1 MNYGLVRRKV
11 ADFSTWKAAYDAY
24 LLTRQKAGL
33 KEKYVLHNID
43 DPNEVITL
51 FELEDVQ
58 KAREFFDSADL
69 RTGMQQAG
77 TADKPDF
84 YLLSD

>member
-1 MNYGLVRRKV
+1 MVLFAEKSQTFPSGKLFTILMSRPVKRPV
-11 ADFSTWKAAYDAY
+11 
-24 LLTRQKAGL
+24 LQKNT
-33 KEKYVLHNID
+33 YCINVD
-43 DPNEVITL
+43 DPNEVFTL

-58 KAREFFDSADL
+58 KAREFFESAAL

-77 TADKPDF
+77 TVNKPDF

>member
-11 ADFSTWKAAYDAY
+11 ADFSNWKAIYDSNEPTRLKAGVTEKY
-24 LLTRQKAGL
+24 LL
-33 KEKYVLHNID
+33 HNVD
-43 DPNEVITL
+43 DPNEVFTL

-58 KAREFFDSADL
+58 KAREFFESAAL

-77 TADKPDF
+77 IVDKPDF

>member
-11 ADFSTWKAAYDAY
+11 ADFSKWKAVYDSNEP
-24 LLTRQKAGL
+24 TRQKAGV
-33 KEKYVLHNID
+33 KEKYVLRSVD
-43 DPNEVITL
+43 DPNQVFTL

-58 KAREFFDSADL
+58 KAREFFESATL

-77 TADKPDF
+77 TVDKPDF